1 MFTQSVSDILKKIR
15 RIEIRTRNP
24 VAEMFRGEYHSRF
37 KGQGLEFSE
46 VREYQPGDNYRDI
59 DWNVS
64 ARLGQLYTKKYTETR
79 ELRVVFLVDISA
91 SQEFGTRSMIK
102 RERIAELVAA
112 LAFSAV
118 ANQDLAGLILFSDNV
133 EHFLPPRKGHN
144 NALEILR
151 EVLYYEPKS
160 KKTSIQSA
168 CEYAHKMLKKR
179 CIIFIISDWIDSGY
193 EHALKILATKNDVIA
208 LRILDDSELK
218 LPTAGILSLKDP
230 ETGEEVWINSS
241 DPKLVK
247 AYEEVVKKEQNDL
260 EEYFRKCKCD
270 YQLIRTSDSYIT
282 SLRKFFA
289 LREKKR

>member
-24 VAEMFRGEYHSRF
+24 VAEIFRGEYHSRF

-64 ARLGQLYTKKYTETR
+64 ARLGQLYIKKYRETR
-79 ELRVVFLVDISA
+79 ELRVVFLVDVSA

-118 ANQDLAGLILFSDNV
+118 ANQDLAGLILFSDRV
-133 EHFLPPRKGHN
+133 EKFLPPRKGRN
-144 NALEILR
+144 NALAILR

-160 KKTSIQSA
+160 KKTSLQVA

-179 CIIFIISDWIDSGY
+179 CILFIISDWIDSGY
-193 EHALKILATKNDVIA
+193 EHSLKILATKNDVIA
-208 LRILDDSELK
+208 IRVLDD
-218 LPTAGILSLKDP
+218 
-230 ETGEEVWINSS
+230 
-241 DPKLVK
+241 
-247 AYEEVVKKEQNDL
+247 
-260 EEYFRKCKCD
+260 
-270 YQLIRTSDSYIT
+270 
-282 SLRKFFA
+282 
-289 LREKKR
+289 